1 MPGDRPHRINW
12 RATARR
18 SDPYVT
24 LQNPEQNS
32 DVILFVDSAADVT
45 LGDNGTLA
53 CAGRAVAALART
65 HIAARDRVGLIAFGG
80 VLQWLAPGM
89 GTKHLYRILD
99 TLLDTSVVA
108 SYTWPRLEALPPRT
122 LPLGA
127 LIVALTPLTDPR
139 TVRALLNLHGRGH
152 EVVVIEIDPEPFTSC
167 GVSRADVLTQRIWRL
182 YRSARRHRIWE
193 VGMPLVRWDPSQPL
207 DGAIAELNQL
217 RQRSWRTLA

>member
-1 MPGDRPHRINW
+1 
-12 RATARR
+12 
-18 SDPYVT
+18 
-24 LQNPEQNS
+24 LQHPEQNS

-45 LGDNGTLA
+45 LGANGTLA
-53 CAGRAVAALART
+53 CAGRAAAAMARA

-80 VLQWLAPGM
+80 VLRWLAPGM
-89 GTKHLYRILD
+89 GTRHLYRVLD

-108 SYTWPRLEALPPRT
+108 SYTWPRLEVLPLRT

-139 TVRALLNLHGRGH
+139 TVRTLVNLHGRGH
-152 EVVVIEIDPEPFTSC
+152 EVVVIEIDPEPFTSV
-167 GVSRADVLTQRIWRL
+167 GVNPADVLTQRIWRL

-193 VGMPLVRWDPSQPL
+193 LGIPLVQWDPSQPL